1 VDHVGKPTREKTPDK
16 DILSDVMDGLWIV
29 VGVVAGLAVGGAFAW
44 ALAKARQSGTQA
56 MLESAEKRISEQDE
70 QLKKAVSDLEQAQAA
85 LHEQR
90 LAVTRLET
98 ELVERERAHQEKLGA
113 YETAKEAMA
122 DSFASLA
129 GKALTESR
137 EAMQKDVQAVF
148 DGYKQALE
156 GEDEQRRARIERL
169 LEPVKDGLTK
179 LDEETKR
186 LEQARNTSFGALF
199 NKITELDQNQMK
211 LSTETTRLVR
221 ALQDSGQAGQWGEFV
236 LERVF
241 ELAGMTENVDYV
253 LQPTIEDGKRPDAI
267 VKMPGGRE
275 LIVDSKA
282 PMKSYLE
289 AQNADTPEAARVLLL
304 DHANKLY
311 DHAKVLAKREYTR
324 KTEAVDFCVMFVSS
338 ESSYRSAVEVK
349 PSLIE
354 DCMAV
359 NVVVATPTTLLA
371 LLRAVSYGWQ
381 QEKLAA
387 EAKKIQEDAA
397 RLYKSLGDLTGYYDD
412 MGRNLSKA
420 VDSYEA
426 LGGSLER
433 NVLPAAR
440 RFKDAGVQVTKAVV
454 EPKPIHKPS
463 RVLKS
468 PELIGDAL
476 PGLLLTDPSESS

>member
-1 VDHVGKPTREKTPDK
+1 
-16 DILSDVMDGLWIV
+16 MDGLWIV

-44 ALAKARQSGTQA
+44 ALARAKESGTQA
-56 MLESAEKRISEQDE
+56 MLESAEKRLAEQEEELRKASE
-70 QLKKAVSDLEQAQAA
+70 DLEATQAA
-85 LHEQR
+85 LNDNR
-90 LAVTRLET
+90 LAVTKLET
-98 ELVERERAHQEKLGA
+98 ELAERDRTHQEKLAA
-113 YETAKEAMA
+113 YESAREAMTDA
-122 DSFASLA
+122 FANLA
-129 GKALTESR
+129 GKALSESR

-148 DGYKQALE
+148 DGYKKALE

-169 LEPVKDGLTK
+169 LEPVKEGLTK

-253 LQPTIEDGKRPDAI
+253 LQPTLDDGKRPDAI

-289 AQNADTPEAARVLLL
+289 AQSAETPEAAKVLLV

-311 DHAKVLAKREYTR
+311 EHAKVLAKRDYTR
-324 KTEAVDFCVMFVSS
+324 KTEAVDFNVMFVSS

-359 NVVVATPTTLLA
+359 NVVVATPMTLLA
-371 LLRAVSYGWQ
+371 LMRAVSYGWQ
-381 QEKLAA
+381 QEKLAT

-412 MGRNLSKA
+412 MGRSLSKA

-440 RFKDAGVQVTKAVV
+440 RFKDAGMQTSKAVV
-454 EPKPIHKPS
+454 EPRSIPKPNKTL
-463 RVLKS
+463 RS

-476 PGLLLTDPSESS
+476 PGLILSDLSESS

>member
-1 VDHVGKPTREKTPDK
+1 
-16 DILSDVMDGLWIV
+16 MDGLWIV
-29 VGVVAGLAVGGAFAW
+29 VGVLIGLVLGAAVAWAVGRAREASTIARLEAAEAKRAELDSQLREAGES
-44 ALAKARQSGTQA
+44 LAA
-56 MLESAEKRISEQDE
+56 
-70 QLKKAVSDLEQAQAA
+70 AQAELTA
-85 LHEQR
+85 SNLEVAR
-90 LAVTRLET
+90 LQTAVD
-98 ELVERERAHQEKLGA
+98 ERDKSFQEKLSA
-113 YETAKEAMA
+113 YNAAESKMTEQ
-122 DSFASLA
+122 FAALA
-129 GKALTESR
+129 GKALNESR

-148 DGYKQALE
+148 EGYKEALQ
-156 GEDEQRRARIERL
+156 GEDEQRRQRIERL
-169 LEPVKDGLTK
+169 LDPVKESLGK

-211 LSTETTRLVR
+211 LSTETTKLVR
-221 ALQDSGQAGQWGEFV
+221 ALQDSGSAGQWGEFV

-289 AQNADTPEAARVLLL
+289 AQNAESTDAARVLLT
-304 DHANKLY
+304 DHANKLFE
-311 DHAKVLAKREYTR
+311 HAKVLSKREYTR
-324 KTEAVDFCVMFVSS
+324 KSEAVDFNVMFVSS
-338 ESSYRSAVEVK
+338 ESAYRSAVEIR
-349 PSLIE
+349 PSLLE

-359 NVVVATPTTLLA
+359 NVVIATPTTLLA

-381 QEKLAA
+381 QEKLAN

-440 RFKDAGVQVTKAVV
+440 RFKDAGVQTVKAVV

-476 PGLLLTDPSESS
+476 PGLAFSDLSESS